1 MYQYMAIPK
10 KTFGGNFPGP
20 DQKVSME
27 CQSVNVQFYKT
38 VSVQEYTLVLWL
50 DQTIRENYKEIT
62 TKNTAKEQTYSMENN

>member
-1 MYQYMAIPK
+1 MHVNVFNFIQESMSQMYQYMAIPK

-50 DQTIRENYKEIT
+50 N
-62 TKNTAKEQTYSMENN
+62 